1 MTEKSNELSNQ
12 DKVTQDSESMEAKGK
27 ENSESPITSKDE
39 DELDPVAST
48 EAAVTSEVLE
58 TESEEEIKASVELSV
73 DPVANTTVEE
83 VAIEAEASEGLEPS
97 TANVEIK
104 EEDSQIQE
112 SETPTESSEEVVV
125 TTELVKETSPAE
137 VEVISEI
144 VAEPDAPA
152 GSLNEADTED
162 SDLDTE
168 NEEEEEDHSEEEE
181 ISSLSKK
188 ALLALLQ
195 KKVLGN
201 NPFKL
206 DKVVHEIKA
215 AFDEFTNKEKEEAL
229 EKFKAEGGTDDD
241 FDFRPSDEEREFNT
255 HYYEFK
261 KQLGNLRKEAERQ
274 KESNLQ
280 LKTDLLN
287 KLRDLVDGEETT
299 LSITT
304 IKDIQDTWKSTG
316 QVPAAQNRSLW
327 ASYNA
332 LMDRFYDNRSI
343 YFELKE
349 LDRKKNLESK
359 TELCEKAEALKD
371 VKDLK
376 DAIKSLNDLHE
387 EYKHIGPVPREEQE
401 NLWQRFKGASDA
413 VYDRR
418 KNFYEGQ
425 KEVFQKNQDEKEV
438 LIEKL
443 KTFGDFKAS
452 RIREWNI
459 KTKEILEIQKAWEK
473 IGPVTRESGKEINK
487 SFWAGFK
494 HFFHN
499 KNLFFKELDEIR
511 ATNQAKAE
519 ELITSAAELA
529 ESTDWQN
536 TANALVKLQQEWKKL
551 GPTPEKHRDALYK
564 RFKSACDTFF
574 DNRRNANQQSNAEFE
589 DNFKKKQEIC
599 QQIVQLA
606 TNSPSEESLTELIS
620 AYNEVGFVPRKSI
633 KEIAA
638 EFKIAVDT
646 CLEKLGSAGAGAG
659 REDFLF
665 RLNLNQ
671 IQSDPN
677 ATKTL
682 NRKEHGIRKQISE
695 LENNITL
702 WKNNLEFFASSKT
715 ADKLKDQFD
724 IKIQKAED
732 EVEKLKKKLAILKE
746 F

>member
-12 DKVTQDSESMEAKGK
+12 DKVTQGSGSMDVKGK
-27 ENSESPITSKDE
+27 ENSDSPITSKDE
-39 DELDPVAST
+39 EELDPAPSNKT
-48 EAAVTSEVLE
+48 DETSEVLE
-58 TESEEEIKASVELSV
+58 NEPEEEVKASVETSS
-73 DPVANTTVEE
+73 DPATSTSVEE
-83 VAIEAEASEGLEPS
+83 VEIVAETSEPS
-97 TANVEIK
+97 TAISETK
-104 EEDSQIQE
+104 EEDSEIQD
-112 SETPTESSEEVVV
+112 SEIPTESSEEVVAE
-125 TTELVKETSPAE
+125 TELVAE
-137 VEVISEI
+137 VDLSEVEATSEI
-144 VAEPDAPA
+144 TAATAAPVV
-152 GSLNEADTED
+152 SLNEGSTED
-162 SDLDTE
+162 SDSE
-168 NEEEEEDHSEEEE
+168 NEEEEEDHSEEE

-188 ALLALLQ
+188 ALLAFLQ
-195 KKVLGN
+195 KKVQGN

-206 DKVVHEIKA
+206 DKVVHEIKV

-229 EKFKAEGGTDDD
+229 ERFKAEGGTDDD

-274 KESNLQ
+274 KDSNLQ

-304 IKDIQDTWKSTG
+304 IKDIQDTWKSIG

-349 LDRKKNLESK
+349 LDRKKNLEIK
-359 TELCEKAEALKD
+359 TELCEKAEALKN

-387 EYKHIGPVPREEQE
+387 EYKHIGPVPRDEQE

-529 ESTDWQN
+529 ESLDWQN

-574 DNRRNANQQSNAEFE
+574 DNRRDANQQSNAEFE

-599 QQIVQLA
+599 QQIMQLA
-606 TNSPSEESLTELIS
+606 IDSPSEEALTELVS

-633 KEIAA
+633 KEIAV

-646 CLEKLGSAGAGAG
+646 CLEKLGSAGAG

-677 ATKTL
+677 AAKTL

-695 LENNITL
+695 LENSIIL

-724 IKIQKAED
+724 IKIQKAEE
-732 EVEKLKKKLAILKE
+732 EVDKLKKKLVILKE

>member
-125 TTELVKETSPAE
+125 TTELAKETSPAE

-646 CLEKLGSAGAGAG
+646 CLEKLGSAGAG

>member
-12 DKVTQDSESMEAKGK
+12 DKVTQDSKSMDAKGK
-27 ENSESPITSKDE
+27 ENSESSITSKDE
-39 DELDPVAST
+39 EELDPDSSKN
-48 EAAVTSEVLE
+48 AAETSEALE
-58 TESEEEIKASVELSV
+58 TESEEEVKASVETSL
-73 DPVANTTVEE
+73 DADANTAVEE
-83 VAIEAEASEGLEPS
+83 VVILAETSGKSESS
-97 TANVEIK
+97 TTISEIK
-104 EEDSQIQE
+104 EEDPEIQE
-112 SETPTESSEEVVV
+112 SEISEEVVV
-125 TTELVKETSPAE
+125 ETELVVEVDLTE
-137 VEVISEI
+137 VEVTSEI
-144 VAEPDAPA
+144 VAEAA
-152 GSLNEADTED
+152 AVESLNYGGTED
-162 SDLDTE
+162 SE
-168 NEEEEEDHSEEEE
+168 NEEEEDDHSEEE
-181 ISSLSKK
+181 ISSLSKN
-188 ALLALLQ
+188 ALLVFLQ
-195 KKVLGN
+195 KKVQGN

-274 KESNLQ
+274 KDTNLQ

-304 IKDIQDTWKSTG
+304 IKDIQDTWKSIG
-316 QVPAAQNRSLW
+316 QVPAAQNRSVW

-349 LDRKKNLESK
+349 LDRKKNLEIK
-359 TELCEKAEALKD
+359 TELCEKAEALKN

-387 EYKHIGPVPREEQE
+387 EYKHIGPVPRDEQE

-529 ESTDWQN
+529 ESSDWQN

-599 QQIVQLA
+599 QRIVQLA
-606 TNSPSEESLTELIS
+606 TDSPSEEALTELVS
-620 AYNEVGFVPRKSI
+620 TYNEVGFVPRKSI

-638 EFKIAVDT
+638 EFKTAVDT
-646 CLEKLGSAGAGAG
+646 CLEKLGSAGAG

-677 ATKTL
+677 AAKTL

-724 IKIQKAED
+724 IKIQKAEE
-732 EVEKLKKKLAILKE
+732 EVDKLKKKLSILKE

>member
-12 DKVTQDSESMEAKGK
+12 DKVTQGSDSMDTKGK
-27 ENSESPITSKDE
+27 ENSKTPITSKDE
-39 DELDPVAST
+39 EELDFVAST
-48 EAAVTSEVLE
+48 EAIELSEMQ
-58 TESEEEIKASVELSV
+58 ESETYEEIKAPEESSLDPSESITVEEIE
-73 DPVANTTVEE
+73 TTVETAE
-83 VAIEAEASEGLEPS
+83 SSESPTTIIETKKEEAE
-97 TANVEIK
+97 
-104 EEDSQIQE
+104 IQE
-112 SETPTESSEEVVV
+112 LETPTESLEEVAAGTEVSAVADHPELKV
-125 TTELVKETSPAE
+125 TP
-137 VEVISEI
+137 EI
-144 VAEPDAPA
+144 VAESPDPVAP
-152 GSLNEADTED
+152 SNEDDTKESD
-162 SDLDTE
+162 SDSE
-168 NEEEEEDHSEEEE
+168 NEEEEDDHSEEED

-195 KKVLGN
+195 RKIHGN

-206 DKVVHEIKA
+206 DKLVHEIKA

-229 EKFKAEGGTDDD
+229 EKFKTEGGTDDD

-255 HYYEFK
+255 HYFEFK

-274 KESNLQ
+274 KDTNLQ
-280 LKTDLLN
+280 LKTELLN

-304 IKDIQDTWKSTG
+304 IKDIQDTWKSIG

-359 TELCEKAEALKD
+359 TELCEKAESLKN

-387 EYKHIGPVPREEQE
+387 EYKHIGPVPRDGQE
-401 NLWQRFKGASDA
+401 NLWQRFKRASDA

-452 RIREWNI
+452 RIRDWNI
-459 KTKEILEIQKAWEK
+459 KTKEILEIQKTWEK

-494 HFFHN
+494 QFFHN

-511 ATNQAKAE
+511 AANQAKAE
-519 ELITSAAELA
+519 ELITSASELA

-606 TNSPSEESLTELIS
+606 TNSPSEESLTELVS
-620 AYNEVGFVPRKSI
+620 AYNEVGFVPRKNI

-638 EFKIAVDT
+638 EFKTAVDT
-646 CLEKLGSAGAGAG
+646 CLEKLGSAGAG

-682 NRKEHGIRKQISE
+682 NKKEYGVRKQISE

>member
-12 DKVTQDSESMEAKGK
+12 DKVTQGSGSMDVKGK
-27 ENSESPITSKDE
+27 ENSDSPITSKDE
-39 DELDPVAST
+39 EELDPAPSNKT
-48 EAAVTSEVLE
+48 DETSEVLE
-58 TESEEEIKASVELSV
+58 NEPEEEVKASVETSS
-73 DPVANTTVEE
+73 DPATSTSVEE
-83 VAIEAEASEGLEPS
+83 VEIVAETSEPS
-97 TANVEIK
+97 TAISETK
-104 EEDSQIQE
+104 EEDSEIQD
-112 SETPTESSEEVVV
+112 SEIPTESSEEVVAE
-125 TTELVKETSPAE
+125 TELVAE
-137 VEVISEI
+137 VDLSEVEATSEI
-144 VAEPDAPA
+144 TAATAAPVV
-152 GSLNEADTED
+152 SLNEGSTED
-162 SDLDTE
+162 SDSE
-168 NEEEEEDHSEEEE
+168 NEEEEEDHSEEE

-188 ALLALLQ
+188 ALLAFLQ
-195 KKVLGN
+195 KKVQGN

-206 DKVVHEIKA
+206 DKVVHEIKV

-229 EKFKAEGGTDDD
+229 ERFKAEGGTDDD

-274 KESNLQ
+274 KDSNLQ

-304 IKDIQDTWKSTG
+304 IKDIQDTWKSIG

-349 LDRKKNLESK
+349 LDRKKNLEIK
-359 TELCEKAEALKD
+359 TELCEKAEALKN

-387 EYKHIGPVPREEQE
+387 EYKHIGPVPRDEQE

-494 HFFHN
+494 QFFHN

-529 ESTDWQN
+529 ESLDWQN

-574 DNRRNANQQSNAEFE
+574 DNRRDANQQSNAEFE

-599 QQIVQLA
+599 QQIMQLA
-606 TNSPSEESLTELIS
+606 IDSPSEEALTELVS

-633 KEIAA
+633 KEIAV

-646 CLEKLGSAGAGAG
+646 CLEKLGSAGAG

-677 ATKTL
+677 AAKTL

-695 LENNITL
+695 LENSIIL

-724 IKIQKAED
+724 IKIQKAEE
-732 EVEKLKKKLAILKE
+732 EVDKLKKKLVILKE